1 MANFVANQHNVN
13 PLSASGFTFNI
24 QKIPEL
30 TYFAQE
36 VTLPSVSLPPVEI
49 QSPLSTFYQ
58 SGVNL
63 QYSDLTVSF
72 IVNED
77 MSNYLAIYKWMVG
90 LGFPEARIQFSEF
103 INGSNLNEVSDG
115 NLQILSSSNNVIQN
129 ITFYDLRPIEL
140 GGLTMVTN
148 QSDITYLTCDVTFNY
163 SFFKFEGL

>member
-13 PLSASGFTFNI
+13 PLSASGFTFSI

-36 VTLPSVSLPPVEI
+36 VTLPSVSLPPAEI
-49 QSPLSTFYQ
+49 QTPLSTFYT

-72 IVNED
+72 IVDED

-90 LGFPEARIQFSEF
+90 LGFPEARIQFSDF
-103 INGSNLNEVSDG
+103 IAGSNLNEVSDG
-115 NLQILSSSNNVIQN
+115 NLQILSSSNNVIRN
-129 ITFYDLRPIEL
+129 IVFYDLRPIDL